1 MRLRWARSRET
12 TMTRVGRQA
21 REWFGCDDAGNA
33 VARVIHLEGP
43 IITGHG
49 LVRAIPL
56 DREQKLIRLLPR
68 PQAGGDWLAVIGGRV
83 VGRAGVP
90 LEAVRWAEAALA
102 G

>member
-12 TMTRVGRQA
+12 MATGAGHQA
-21 REWFGCDDAGNA
+21 REWLGCDDAGNPI
-33 VARVIHLEGP
+33 ARVVHLEGP
-43 IITGHG
+43 ITTGQG
-49 LVRAIPL
+49 VVQAIPL
-56 DREQKLIRLLPR
+56 DREEKLIRLLPR